1 MRRTAALLSG
11 LLVAAGL
18 NLVAAPSA
26 SAAAE
31 AYGCPGSQIDTYNI
45 KDENGSTWGSIYLYY
60 SSANGGTNCV
70 INMTKKYAGQRHYMD
85 VKLWHSGDSDKD
97 EGYFTQYAGP
107 ATVTNSNGK
116 CITLSGWVA
125 DPAYNKIVGDQWQNV
140 HCG

>member
-1 MRRTAALLSG
+1 M
-11 LLVAAGL
+11 
-18 NLVAAPSA
+18 AAPSA
-26 SAAAE
+26 SAAAD

-85 VKLWHSGDSDKD
+85 VKLWHSSDDDKD
-97 EGYFTQYAGP
+97 EGYFYEYAGP
-107 ATVTNSNGK
+107 ALVTNSNGK

-125 DPAYNKIVGDQWQNV
+125 DPGYNKIVGDQWQNV